1 MNIVTVNDRHY
12 TVKNARL
19 FVLKLELSRN
29 AIIQW
34 QDNGDCVI
42 TDNVNFDRPIVS
54 LSSGHKTTIKD

>member
-1 MNIVTVNDRHY
+1 MHTVIVNNRLY
-12 TVKNARL
+12 TVKNAHM

-54 LSSGHKTTIKD
+54 LSSGHKTTIRD